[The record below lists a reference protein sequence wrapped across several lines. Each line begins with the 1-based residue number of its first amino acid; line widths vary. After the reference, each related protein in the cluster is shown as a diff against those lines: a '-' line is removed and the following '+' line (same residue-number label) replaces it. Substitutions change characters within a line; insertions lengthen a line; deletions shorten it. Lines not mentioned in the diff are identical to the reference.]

1 MPRRSSP
8 RIIAIAFLSAAGL
21 FACIWIVVAVGYWH
35 QGMPPA
41 TMLTLQL
48 SRETPEWQAS
58 RWAIAFPLVALGLA
72 AAYRWSILAKSRTG
86 ASVLAAVAICVW
98 AAGIN
103 LAHPMLVFATAIPV
117 VLACH
122 FIATVGTSATTSTPR
137 GNLK

>member
-1 MPRRSSP
+1 MPLRSSP
-8 RIIAIAFLSAAGL
+8 RLITIAFLAAAGM
-21 FACIWIVVAVGYWH
+21 FACIWVFVAVGYWH

-41 TMLTLQL
+41 MMLTLQL

-72 AAYRWSILAKSRTG
+72 TAYRWSILAKSRTG
-86 ASVLAAVAICVW
+86 ASLLAAVATCVW

-103 LAHPMLVFATAIPV
+103 LVHPMLVFATAIPV

-122 FIATVGTSATTSTPR
+122 FVVTISTSATTASPR
-137 GNLK
+137 GDL